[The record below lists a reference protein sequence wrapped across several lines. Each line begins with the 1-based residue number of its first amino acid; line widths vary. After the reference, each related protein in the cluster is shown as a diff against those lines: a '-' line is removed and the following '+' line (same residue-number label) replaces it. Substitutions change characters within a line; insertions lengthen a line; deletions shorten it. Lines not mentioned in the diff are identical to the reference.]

1 MMISLSSRRRASEAV
16 AGGQDSKMAVLVIV
30 SARQE
35 GNEAIEATRQHLAG
49 DNTPKSRKSVDPV
62 QNLKD
67 PSMSF
72 VFQAKNLKD
81 PIISVAISDQV
92 RRHAL

>member
-1 MMISLSSRRRASEAV
+1 MMITLSSRRRASEGV

-49 DNTPKSRKSVDPV
+49 EDTPKFVDPV